1 MPTLATDLVR
11 RRERRTNADGA
22 PDDERALLLV
32 AQGSAQA
39 RGAQAVAHCCDRAR
53 AGGVRVGM
61 PAGEA
66 RALFAP
72 EEVRALDDDPAQA
85 AADLERLARWAW
97 RFAPVVAVDPPDGLL
112 VDVTGCER
120 VSRGERNLV
129 RSVMRDVGRLG
140 IASRV
145 AIAPTFGCARA
156 LARFAPHRGS
166 IVATGEQRAAL
177 AALPVAALGVGFDIV
192 DALAEVGVERLGQV
206 MDLPRAGLA
215 SRFGDEV
222 LLRLDRALGQAIE
235 TIEPV
240 RLAARFVAMREFDGA
255 ATQIEA
261 IEQTARALL
270 DEVCAQLERRE
281 RGARR
286 LDLELLRLDA
296 SPVRMQVTL
305 GRPSRDAKR
314 LWSLLGRRLEGVHLG
329 FGVERVALGAT
340 RTGPIAH
347 EQRGIPGVGGG
358 RDLDGERALAET
370 LDAMANRLGAQR
382 VARIEAVES
391 HLPERAFRSRPVL
404 EDGPRPRARIAQA
417 ARPTAMLDRPAPAEV
432 MCLTPDGPVVSLR
445 WRAGAGRIV
454 ASEGPE
460 RIGDEWWRRPG
471 AGSGA
476 GPTRDY
482 FRVCDEA
489 GRWWWLLREVETG
502 KWFVCGGWM

>member
-1 MPTLATDLVR
+1 VR
-11 RRERRTNADGA
+11 RRERRANAADA
-22 PDDERALLLV
+22 PDERALLLV
-32 AQGSAQA
+32 GQE
-39 RGAQAVAHCCDRAR
+39 RGAQVVAHCCDRAR
-53 AGGVRVGM
+53 AGGVRLGM

-72 EEVRALDDDPAQA
+72 EQVRALDDDPARTA
-85 AADLERLARWAW
+85 AALERLARWAW

-129 RSVMRDVGRLG
+129 RQTMRDVGRLG
-140 IASRV
+140 ITGRA

-156 LARFAPHRGS
+156 LARFAAHRGS
-166 IVATGEQRAAL
+166 IVPDGGQRDAL
-177 AALPVAALGVGFDIV
+177 AGLPVAALGIGFDIV

-206 MDLPRAGLA
+206 MDLPRSGLA
-215 SRFGDEV
+215 SRFGEEV

-240 RLAARFVAMREFDGA
+240 RLEARCIATREFDGA

-261 IEQTARALL
+261 IERTARALL
-270 DEVCAQLERRE
+270 DDVCAQLARRE

-296 SPVRMQVTL
+296 SPVRRHVTL
-305 GRPSRDAKR
+305 GRPTCDAKR
-314 LWSLLGRRLEGVHLG
+314 LWSLLGARVERVNLG
-329 FGVERVALGAT
+329 FGVERVTLAAT
-340 RTGPIAH
+340 RTGSIAH
-347 EQRGIPGVGGG
+347 EQRRMPGAG

-382 VARIEAVES
+382 VARIEAAES
-391 HLPERAFRSRPVL
+391 HLPERAFRLRPAM
-404 EDGPRPRARIAQA
+404 EDPARERARIAPA
-417 ARPTAMLDRPAPAEV
+417 ARPTVMLDRPAPAEV
-432 MCLTPDGPVVSLR
+432 ICLTPDGPVVSLR
-445 WRAGAGRIV
+445 WREGAGRIV

-460 RIGDEWWRRPG
+460 RIGDEWW
-471 AGSGA
+471 SGDRA

-482 FRVCDEA
+482 FRVCDES

-502 KWFVCGGWM
+502 RWFVCGGWM

>member
-1 MPTLATDLVR
+1 MSIWMPTLATDLVR
-11 RRERRTNADGA
+11 RRERRTSADGA
-22 PDDERALLLV
+22 PEDGRALLLV
-32 AQGSAQA
+32 GQT

-53 AGGVRVGM
+53 AGGGRPGM

-66 RALFAP
+66 QALFAP
-72 EEVRALDDDPAQA
+72 GEVRALDDDPTRTQ
-85 AADLERLARWAW
+85 ADLERLARWAW
-97 RFAPVVAVDPPDGLL
+97 RFAPIVAVDPPDGLF

-129 RSVMRDVGRLG
+129 RSVMRDLGRLD

-166 IVATGEQRAAL
+166 IVGAGDQRAAL
-177 AALPVAALGVGFDIV
+177 ADLPVAALGVGFDIV

-215 SRFGDEV
+215 SRFGDEA

-240 RLAARFVAMREFDGA
+240 RLAPRFVAAREFDGA

-261 IEQTARALL
+261 IEQAARALL
-270 DEVCAQLERRE
+270 GEVCAQLARHE

-286 LDLELLRLDA
+286 IDLELLRLDA
-296 SPVRMQVTL
+296 SPVRLHITL
-305 GRPSRDAKR
+305 GRPTRDAKR
-314 LWSLLGRRLEGVHLG
+314 LWSLLGRRLEGVNLG
-329 FGVERVALGAT
+329 FGVERIALGAT
-340 RTGPIAH
+340 RTGRIPH
-347 EQRGIPGVGGG
+347 EQRGMPGAG

-382 VARIEAVES
+382 VTRIEPVES
-391 HLPERAFRSRPVL
+391 HLPERAFRLRSAM
-404 EDGPRPRARIAQA
+404 EDAPPQRARIAPA
-417 ARPTAMLDRPAPAEV
+417 PRPTAMLDRPAPAEV

-445 WRAGAGRIV
+445 WREGEGRIV
-454 ASEGPE
+454 ASDGPE
-460 RIGDEWWRRPG
+460 RLGDEWWRGPRD
-471 AGSGA
+471 A
-476 GPTRDY
+476 PTRDY
-482 FRVCDEA
+482 FRVCDEQ

-502 KWFVCGGWM
+502 RWFLCGGWM